1 MPPNAPAGLLLS
13 RDLMFTVKITGT
25 ARELG
30 REVKVAGD
38 VDRASALIAE
48 LHPRAVFVD
57 LAAGPL
63 AAPDAL
69 ARLQAEAG
77 AHVPFI
83 AFGSHVD
90 AQALAAAREAGC
102 REVMPR
108 SKFTLQLP
116 DLIRRYLAVDPAEG
130 PES

>member
-1 MPPNAPAGLLLS
+1 MTPNAPSGLLLS

-48 LHPRAVFVD
+48 LHPRVVFVD

-63 AAPDAL
+63 ASPETV
-69 ARLQAEAG
+69 ARLRAEAG
-77 AHVPFI
+77 DDVPFI
-83 AFGSHVD
+83 AFGSHVV
-90 AQALAAAREAGC
+90 AEALAAARDAGC

-108 SKFTLQLP
+108 SKFTIQLP
-116 DLIRRYLAVDPAEG
+116 DLIRRYLEVD
-130 PES
+130 

>member
-1 MPPNAPAGLLLS
+1 MPPDAPTGLLLS

-48 LHPRAVFVD
+48 LHPQVVFVD
-57 LAAGPL
+57 LASGSL
-63 AAPDAL
+63 AAPEAVS
-69 ARLQAEAG
+69 RLRAEAG
-77 AHVPFI
+77 DDVPFV

-90 AQALAAAREAGC
+90 TEALAAARDAGC

-108 SKFTLQLP
+108 SKFTMQLP
-116 DLIRRYLAVDPAEG
+116 DLIRRYLSVD
-130 PES
+130 

>member
-1 MPPNAPAGLLLS
+1 MPDAPPPTGLLLS

-38 VDRASALIAE
+38 ADRASALIAE
-48 LHPRAVFVD
+48 LNPRAVFVD

-63 AAPDAL
+63 AAPEIVTKL
-69 ARLQAEAG
+69 RGEAG
-77 AHVPFI
+77 DDVPFI

-90 AQALAAAREAGC
+90 TQALAAAREAGC
-102 REVMPR
+102 QEVMPR
-108 SKFTLQLP
+108 SKFTMQLP
-116 DLIRRYLAVDPAEG
+116 DLIRRYLAVD
-130 PES
+130 

>member
-1 MPPNAPAGLLLS
+1 MTPNTPTGLLLS

-48 LHPRAVFVD
+48 LHPLAVFVD

-63 AAPDAL
+63 AAPEAIT
-69 ARLQAEAG
+69 RLRAEAG
-77 AHVPFI
+77 DDVPFI

-90 AQALAAAREAGC
+90 AEALAAARDAGC

-108 SKFTLQLP
+108 SKFTIQLP
-116 DLIRRYLAVDPAEG
+116 DLIRRHLAVD
-130 PES
+130 